1 MRNDVSIDPDD
12 GVAPPEFQ
20 SIRVKRHSADFH
32 DVPLWGEI
40 VRLRKG
46 SRAGEYQNSNRRQ
59 RGERKPYRLT
69 AAAPH
74 LLATREL

>member
-12 GVAPPEFQ
+12 GVASPELQ
-20 SIRVKRHSADFH
+20 RLWVKRHSADFH
-32 DVPLWGEI
+32 DVPLWGKI
-40 VRLRKG
+40 VRLRRG
-46 SRAGEYQNSNRRQ
+46 GRAGESQNSNRRQ
-59 RGERKPYRLT
+59 RGERKPYSLT